1 MELATVG
8 EQEMSVAKKAVDSVL
23 KRILI
28 YTAEIIASIILLVI
42 ICLPM
47 VFLIPMWLQT
57 VLFHTSVGDLV
68 GNPIVLFG
76 SAGSFG
82 ITVGL
87 GIVTF
92 VLGYPYLLKLIPG
105 PSREEES
112 EEIDTTLDE
121 PSEEEP
127 EEIDTAL
134 DEASEEESDDTQQDT
149 AESEELSEEEE

>member
-23 KRILI
+23 KRILV

-47 VFLIPMWLQT
+47 VFMIPMWMQI
-57 VLFHTSVGDLV
+57 VLFHTSVADLV

-76 SAGSFG
+76 SAGSFA

-87 GIVTF
+87 GIVSF

-105 PSREEES
+105 RAPKEEPEEES

-121 PSEEEP
+121 ES
-127 EEIDTAL
+127 
-134 DEASEEESDDTQQDT
+134 DEVSEEESDDTQQDST
-149 AESEELSEEEE
+149 EAEELPEEEE